1 MWICRASLMWLK
13 LVILNQIRHNAI
25 HMMDVTLMGICR
37 VWLMWLKSVIPK
49 VWHLV
54 QGLHNPSYVSF
65 YLKNPMSLVPL
76 AFESYLR
83 MPGVQCPLMVLQA
96 SGIQFWEP
104 DSAWIWYC
112 TKLIL
117 LLLFATKS
125 KEDPYICDSD
135 TVYHLLFCSVLFC
148 ALVKRFAL
156 LCA

>member
-13 LVILNQIRHNAI
+13 SVILNQIRHDAM
-25 HMMDVTLMGICR
+25 HMVDVTLMWICR

-54 QGLHNPSYVSF
+54 QGLQSF
-65 YLKNPMSLVPL
+65 ICFLLPKNLMSLVPL
-76 AFESYLR
+76 AFKSCFR

-104 DSAWIWYC
+104 DSAWIFYC

-117 LLLFATKS
+117 LLLFTTKS
-125 KEDPYICDSD
+125 KQDPYVRDRD
-135 TVYHLLFCSVLFC
+135 TVYHLLFRSVLFC